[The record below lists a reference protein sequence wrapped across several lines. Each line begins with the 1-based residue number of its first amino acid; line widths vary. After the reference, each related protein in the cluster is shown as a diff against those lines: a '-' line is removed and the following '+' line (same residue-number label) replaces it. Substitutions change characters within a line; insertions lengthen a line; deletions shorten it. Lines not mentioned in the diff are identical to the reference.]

1 MMGTA
6 PSLIRRV
13 SSSAMP
19 VLAFPWR
26 MAAYMRSSFRLSWLA
41 TATHWRRRRSE
52 STPRPAAVPLLG
64 RWQQNLPSNLIW
76 RKADRAPPGHA
87 AAFLPLEHDCRPPQ
101 TAGTFLRPCP
111 AERWGRV
118 AAASLAETGLD
129 PWRPKRGRASSAVGY
144 SQRIFFR

>member
-1 MMGTA
+1 MMGMA

-41 TATHWRRRRSE
+41 TATHWRRRWWLD

-64 RWQQNLPSNLIW
+64 RWQRKLPSNLIW
-76 RKADRAPPGHA
+76 RKVDRAPLGHA
-87 AAFLPLEHDCRPPQ
+87 ATFLPLEHDCRPPQ
-101 TAGTFLRPCP
+101 TAGTFSPMPPGVEHAISNSGLVDLVFPVITSP
-111 AERWGRV
+111 V
-118 AAASLAETGLD
+118 ADGEK
-129 PWRPKRGRASSAVGY
+129 PV
-144 SQRIFFR
+144 

>member
-1 MMGTA
+1 MKPSTSLMMGIA

-41 TATHWRRRRSE
+41 TATHWRRRLSE

-64 RWQQNLPSNLIW
+64 RWQRNLPSNLIW
-76 RKADRAPPGHA
+76 RKVDRAPLGHA
-87 AAFLPLEHDCRPPQ
+87 VAFLPLEHDCRPPQ
-101 TAGTFLRPCP
+101 TAGTFLRPP
-111 AERWGRV
+111 PGVEHAI
-118 AAASLAETGLD
+118 SNSGLGD
-129 PWRPKRGRASSAVGY
+129 PVFPVITSPVTD
-144 SQRIFFR
+144 